1 MAESEL
7 QKAEQMRSQG
17 DAQAAL
23 KALEKIKPQR
33 DEVAAYQYALG
44 RALEDVGEYDR
55 ALTSYEAS
63 LAANPHFRA
72 ARFRLGYLCDLRG
85 DEARA
90 MECYDACVKAYPRDL
105 AALLNQGTL
114 YEERGY
120 TDPAAYEKAIE
131 CYRKV
136 LEINPNHAR
145 ARLALRDA
153 QAAIGMFY
161 DEEQERRRDRRNQ
174 VLEIPVTDFELSVRS
189 RNCLKKMNVH
199 TLGDLIMHTEADL
212 LSYKNF
218 GETSLAEIKEMLA
231 SKGLYLGMGLEQ
243 QSVKPVPKRAVA
255 VESPTASSPV
265 ADILLETI
273 DFSIRCRKCFQRLG
287 VNALGDLAQMT
298 EADLL
303 NTKNFGQTSLN
314 EVKQK
319 LRRYGLSL
327 KD

>member
-1 MAESEL
+1 MAEGDL
-7 QKAEQMRSQG
+7 GKVEQMRAEG
-17 DAQAAL
+17 DSESAL
-23 KALEKIKPQR
+23 KVLEGVKASDQK
-33 DEVAAYQYALG
+33 AAEYQYALG
-44 RALEDVGEYDR
+44 RVLEDLGR
-55 ALTSYEAS
+55 YEAAMAAYEAA
-63 LAANPHFRA
+63 LAANTFFRA
-72 ARFRLGYLCDLRG
+72 ARFRLGFLCDLRG

-90 MECYDACVKAYPRDL
+90 VECYEACVRIYSRDQS
-105 AALLNQGTL
+105 ALLNLGTI
-114 YEERGY
+114 YEEKGY
-120 TDPAAYEKAIE
+120 VDQSYYDKAVE
-131 CYRKV
+131 CYRKL

-153 QAAIGMFY
+153 QAAKVMFY

-199 TLGDLIMHTEADL
+199 VLGDLIMHTEADL

-218 GETSLAEIKEMLA
+218 GETSLAEIKEVLV

-243 QSVKPVPKRAVA
+243 QTTMPVIKREPVSEA
-255 VESPTASSPV
+255 PASSSSV

-287 VNALGDLAQMT
+287 LQALGDLAQMT
-298 EADLL
+298 EADLM
-303 NTKNFGQTSLN
+303 NAKNFGQTSLN